1 MLRLHGHTLFG
12 NILLKINFKKMHFQL
27 FSTGSEVYYDIG
39 FKDLMEERQLLQP

>member
-39 FKDLMEERQLLQP
+39 FKDLMKERQLLQL